1 MAGACAEHACRCG
14 RRAQHAMRG
23 PRSPS
28 PRVRGEGGVRG
39 RRRESELGR
48 NTLSPAERPPHPNLL
63 PARGEKEARAA
74 HAVYTVARADYANAQ
89 SNRGTSIKAG
99 ETKAL
104 AQFAAGLRY
113 EDIPAP
119 AVAIAKAC
127 IVDTVGVV
135 LFGSTMPWSKI
146 VDDYVQHVGT
156 GRSSILDSSFKRAS
170 APGAAFANG
179 AFAHAFEF
187 DNLRQPS
194 TGVHPGATVLTGAL
208 AAAEEA
214 QVSGRDLITAF
225 VAGLECMFRFA
236 LAAKSSSEKLGFH
249 APGITG
255 VFGSAVAASK
265 IMKLTAAQTT
275 MAMGIGG
282 SFCSGLLAF
291 VKSGQGGMV
300 KRIHMGRAAEGGV
313 TAANLAARG
322 FEGPE
327 VILEGKFGVLD
338 VYARDGD
345 ASLIAAGLGERW
357 ETLTITFK
365 TFPCHVTSQSPVQ
378 ALLALRAQH
387 HFTPADVA
395 TITIEV
401 SDKVLSHHADPV
413 PRDVATAQYSLPF
426 TMALALFR
434 DPGDPQA
441 FLDGPNQNPA
451 ILELAKRV
459 ALRPYTKDGPN
470 SNDMA
475 CRLHITLHDGR
486 TLSMAK
492 TDFEGTTTSPLT
504 RERLEQKFL
513 KLSGV
518 IPEAQRTELLTRLN
532 NLENQKV
539 GELFKF

>member
-1 MAGACAEHACRCG
+1 
-14 RRAQHAMRG
+14 
-23 PRSPS
+23 
-28 PRVRGEGGVRG
+28 
-39 RRRESELGR
+39 
-48 NTLSPAERPPHPNLL
+48 
-63 PARGEKEARAA
+63 
-74 HAVYTVARADYANAQ
+74 
-89 SNRGTSIKAG
+89 
-99 ETKAL
+99 TKAL
-104 AQFAAGLRY
+104 AEFAAGLSY
-113 EDIPAP
+113 DDIPAP

-127 IVDTVGVV
+127 IIDTVGVV
-135 LFGSTMPWSKI
+135 LFGSTLPWSKI
-146 VDDYVQHVGT
+146 VADYVHHVSDGPST
-156 GRSSILDSSFKRAS
+156 VLGQNFRRAS

-214 QVSGRDLITAF
+214 KVSGKDLITAF

-255 VFGSAVAASK
+255 VFGSAGAASK
-265 IMKLTAAQTT
+265 VMKLTAEQTT

-313 TAANLAARG
+313 TAASLAARG

-357 ETLTITFK
+357 GTLTNTFK
-365 TFPCHVTSQSPVQ
+365 PFPCHVTAQSPVQ

-387 HFTPADVA
+387 QFAPADVA
-395 TITIEV
+395 RITIDV
-401 SDKVLSHHADPV
+401 SDKVLSHHADPA
-413 PRDVATAQYSLPF
+413 PRDGATAQYSLPF
-426 TMALALFR
+426 TIALAMFR

-441 FLDGPNQNPA
+441 FLDGPRQNPA

-459 ALRPYTKDGPN
+459 ALRPYTTDGPN

-475 CRLHITLHDGR
+475 CRLHNESKDAR
-486 TLSMAK
+486 ALSIAK
-492 TDFEGTTTSPLT
+492 TDFEGTTTSPLS
-504 RERLEQKFL
+504 RQRLEQKFL

-518 IPEAQRTELLTRLN
+518 IPEAQRTELLARLN
-532 NLENQKV
+532 DLESQNV
-539 GELFKF
+539 SELFKF

>member
-1 MAGACAEHACRCG
+1 M
-14 RRAQHAMRG
+14 
-23 PRSPS
+23 S
-28 PRVRGEGGVRG
+28 
-39 RRRESELGR
+39 
-48 NTLSPAERPPHPNLL
+48 
-63 PARGEKEARAA
+63 
-74 HAVYTVARADYANAQ
+74 
-89 SNRGTSIKAG
+89 G
-99 ETKAL
+99 ETKTL
-104 AQFAAGLRY
+104 AEFAAQLRY
-113 EDIPAP
+113 DDIPKP

-127 IVDTVGVV
+127 VIDTVGVV
-135 LFGSTMPWSKI
+135 LFGSTLPWSQI
-146 VDDYVQHVGT
+146 VDAYVQHTGT
-156 GRSSILDSSFKRAS
+156 GASSILDQGFRKTS

-214 QVSGRDLITAF
+214 KVSGKELITAF
-225 VAGLECMFRFA
+225 VAGLECMFRI
-236 LAAKSSSEKLGFH
+236 AAAAHHTSEKLGFH

-265 IMKLTAAQTT
+265 VMKLSPRQIT

-327 VILEGKFGVLD
+327 VILEGKYGVLD
-338 VYARDGD
+338 VFARDPD
-345 ASLIAAGLGERW
+345 LAAITSDLGTRW

-378 ALLALRAQH
+378 ALLTLRTQNKFA
-387 HFTPADVA
+387 PEDVEN
-395 TITIEV
+395 ILIEV
-401 SDKVLSHHADPV
+401 SDKVLSHHANPA
-413 PRDVATAQYSLPF
+413 PQDVATAQYSLPF
-426 TMALALFR
+426 TIALALYR

-459 ALRPYTKDGPN
+459 TLAPYAKDGPN
-470 SNDMA
+470 NNDMA
-475 CRLHITLHDGR
+475 CRLNISLKDGR
-486 TLSMAK
+486 KLNIAR

-513 KLSGV
+513 KLSSTV
-518 IPEAQRTELLTRLN
+518 MAEKPRAELLARLNALEDQKVTELFR
-532 NLENQKV
+532 
-539 GELFKF
+539 F